1 MSKDGSAK
9 FYQNNK
15 RLQKKTYE
23 RYQRLSSKEKE
34 KKGHYFCERCSLYA
48 CFWQFLL
55 FHT

>member
-34 KKGHYFCERCSLYA
+34 KKGHYCCERCSLYA